1 MEKRHSRC
9 RKSVE
14 NFTAQQKMEK
24 RRSHCRKSVE
34 NFTAQQ
40 KIKKSQFYGK
50 NWRNVPSIVEME
62 NNLQCCPLDFGHN
75 VRAQIDSGRMG
86 SWSPFHEASSP
97 TSFL

>member
-1 MEKRHSRC
+1 MEKCHSQG

-14 NFTAQQKMEK
+14 NFT
-24 RRSHCRKSVE
+24 V
-34 NFTAQQ
+34 QQ

-50 NWRNVPSIVEME
+50 NWRNVPSTVETE
-62 NNLQCCPLDFGHN
+62 NNLQRCPLDFGHN
-75 VRAQIDSGRMG
+75 VRAQIDNGRMG